1 MQPQKKAAFFIY
13 NGQKLILQNLFNHF
27 PFFL

>member
-1 MQPQKKAAFFIY
+1 MQPQKAAFFIY

>member
-1 MQPQKKAAFFIY
+1 MQPFGAAFFIY
-13 NGQKLILQNLFNHF
+13 NGQKLILQNLFYHF

>member
-1 MQPQKKAAFFIY
+1 MQLQEAAFFIY
-13 NGQKLILQNLFNHF
+13 SGQKLILQNLFNHF